1 MNQHIHSPSN
11 RSNFWALAFICLCAL
26 LATTSCRTGPSSA
39 SFASVVIPGKTP
51 DEICKMAAAVFQQ
64 DGYQVAQ
71 LTPASMVFQKEASRS
86 QSLAYGGVVDTHY
99 GALTLVRVRAQLLD
113 LGAGSYRLQC
123 QASMVRDAGD
133 SFFEDESRLINL
145 RSRPYQSLLNKVAKS
160 LK

>member
-1 MNQHIHSPSN
+1 MNEYVPVPMRRASFS
-11 RSNFWALAFICLCAL
+11 ALTIIFLGVL
-26 LATTSCRTGPSSA
+26 LAAGCRTGDPASA

-51 DEICKMAAAVFQQ
+51 DEICKAAATVFQQ

-71 LTPASMVFQKEASRS
+71 LTPSSMVFQKEASRG

-99 GALTLVRVRAQLLD
+99 GAVTLVRVRAQLVD
-113 LGAGSYRLQC
+113 LGAGSHRLQC

-133 SFFEDESRLINL
+133 SFFEDESRLINM
-145 RSRPYQSLLNKVAKS
+145 RSRPYQKLLDKVAKS

>member
-1 MNQHIHSPSN
+1 MNRNN
-11 RSNFWALAFICLCAL
+11 RSLSHWSNFCALAMISLCAL
-26 LATTSCRTGPSSA
+26 LATSCRTGPSSA

-51 DEICKMAAAVFQQ
+51 DEICKTAAVVFQQ

-71 LTPASMVFQKEASRS
+71 LTPSSMVFQKEASRG
-86 QSLAYGGVVDTHY
+86 QSIAYGGVVDTHY
-99 GALTLVRVRAQLLD
+99 GALTLVRVRAQLVD
-113 LGAGSYRLQC
+113 LGAGSHRLQC

-145 RSRPYQSLLNKVAKS
+145 RSGPYQRLLNKVAKS